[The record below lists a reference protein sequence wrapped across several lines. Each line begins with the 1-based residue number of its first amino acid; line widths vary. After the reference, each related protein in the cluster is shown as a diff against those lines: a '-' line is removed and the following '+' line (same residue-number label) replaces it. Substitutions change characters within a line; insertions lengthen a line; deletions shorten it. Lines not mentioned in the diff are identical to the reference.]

1 MNNKPLLA
9 CLFAVGLLSAT
20 ASKPGIAGGE
30 PGVAATLDTRD
41 VANTLVPLLDG
52 LAIAGKGIFGARG
65 ELALV
70 RFEAHALSAL
80 HAVAAAGNAWDRVE
94 KMARARGDMSDAMY
108 ALERETEYALLLSDY
123 AQARQLATRLLDTAR
138 SAGSKE
144 YEASAHGY
152 FGILGRRQGDLDA
165 ALKSY
170 ETATGLLADSGN
182 DFRKAL
188 ILSNLGTVMRDR
200 GDFARALELQL
211 DALAIRERIG
221 DRLETSLRNVALLY
235 REIEDEAT
243 ARRYFERALD
253 SVDRL
258 ASPETYAPVLGSY
271 ASLLNDIGEHAAALS
286 AASEA
291 LQIDLGL
298 GNRAN
303 QGLERLE
310 TGRALFGLGQLDE
323 AAQQLEAALA
333 IGRELD
339 QHEIVSRALLHLAE
353 ISQARHES
361 LRARGM
367 IDEAIAGLE
376 KALLRPQLV
385 QAYAVREKI
394 ALAEHDPEAALRYL
408 RRYAEQREQLLG
420 TRASRQLSDLQAR
433 HARAEADKDLVLLQ
447 KDNELQNARLEKQE
461 IEKRLGLVALIS
473 LGLALLLITWRFHGI
488 SRLNQTLRQ
497 KNAEIDQQSK
507 ALADAN
513 ARLEE
518 RAAELYQAAIT
529 DPLTGVYNRSHLR
542 ELSARKLAA
551 SIASRR
557 PLAVL
562 VIDYDSFKQVNDQLG
577 HLFGDRVLIAGIAAI
592 RHCLEDGDILGRFG
606 GEEFI
611 AVLEGERALAA
622 VGVAE
627 AIRSQVQESLSR
639 LPTHGIA
646 VTVSIGVAQLSDLP
660 VVEEAGIDA
669 LFDAG
674 DQAMYRAKAS
684 GRNRVAQFGRA
695 THPVEELIRGRD
707 PSPQ

>member
-1 MNNKPLLA
+1 MNHKPLLA
-9 CLFAVGLLSAT
+9 FLLGIGMLPASAAETVVAGVPVAAAAVDT
-20 ASKPGIAGGE
+20 R
-30 PGVAATLDTRD
+30 GVAKTLDSLFEGLI
-41 VANTLVPLLDG
+41 LVG
-52 LAIAGKGIFGARG
+52 GAILGSRG
-65 ELALV
+65 EFALA
-70 RFEAHALSAL
+70 RIEAHAMSAL
-80 HAVAAAGNAWDRVE
+80 HAVAAAGEAWHQVE
-94 KMARARGDMSDAMY
+94 TMARAQGDLSEAMY
-108 ALERETEYALLLSDY
+108 ALERETEDALLLSDY
-123 AQARQLATRLLDTAR
+123 ARSRELASRLLDTAR
-138 SAGSKE
+138 IAGVKE

-152 FGILGRRQGDLDA
+152 FGILARRQGDLDA
-165 ALKSY
+165 ALNSY
-170 ETATGLLADSGN
+170 ETAIGLLADSSN

-188 ILSNLGTVMRDR
+188 ILSNFGTVLRDR

-243 ARRYFERALD
+243 ARRYFERALA

-258 ASPETYAPVLGSY
+258 ANPETYAPVLGSY

-291 LQIDLGL
+291 LQIDLAL

-310 TGRALFGLGQLDE
+310 TGRALFGLGRNE
-323 AAQQLEAALA
+323 ESVQQLEGALE

-353 ISQARHES
+353 ISQVRHDS

-394 ALAEHDPEAALRYL
+394 ALAEHDPEGALRFL
-408 RRYAEQREQLLG
+408 RRYAEQRELLLG
-420 TRASRQLSDLQAR
+420 TRAGRQLSDLQAR
-433 HARAEADKDLVLLQ
+433 HARAEAEKDLTLLQ

-461 IEKRLGLVALIS
+461 IEKRLGLVALTS
-473 LGLALLLITWRFHGI
+473 LGLALLLITWRFNGI
-488 SRLNQTLRQ
+488 SRLNRTLRL
-497 KNAEIDQQSK
+497 KNSEIDQQSK
-507 ALADAN
+507 ALAEAN
-513 ARLEE
+513 SRLEE
-518 RAAELYQAAIT
+518 RASQLYQAAIT

-542 ELSARKLAA
+542 EQVGRMLAT
-551 SIASRR
+551 SIAARR
-557 PLAVL
+557 SLAVL

-577 HLFGDRVLIAGIAAI
+577 HLFGDRVLVEGIAAI
-592 RHCLEDGDILGRFG
+592 RQCLEHGDIIGRFG

-611 AVLEGERALAA
+611 VVLEGERALAA

-646 VTVSIGVAQLSDLP
+646 VTVSIGVVRLADLP
-660 VVEEAGIDA
+660 ALEEASVDA

-674 DQAMYRAKAS
+674 DQAMYRAKAA
-684 GRNRVAQFGRA
+684 GRNRVALFSRA
-695 THPVEELIRGRD
+695 MHPIEELIRGRD
-707 PSPQ
+707 PTSQ

>member
-1 MNNKPLLA
+1 
-9 CLFAVGLLSAT
+9 
-20 ASKPGIAGGE
+20 
-30 PGVAATLDTRD
+30 
-41 VANTLVPLLDG
+41 
-52 LAIAGKGIFGARG
+52 
-65 ELALV
+65 
-70 RFEAHALSAL
+70 
-80 HAVAAAGNAWDRVE
+80 
-94 KMARARGDMSDAMY
+94 
-108 ALERETEYALLLSDY
+108 
-123 AQARQLATRLLDTAR
+123 
-138 SAGSKE
+138 
-144 YEASAHGY
+144 
-152 FGILGRRQGDLDA
+152 
-165 ALKSY
+165 
-170 ETATGLLADSGN
+170 
-182 DFRKAL
+182 
-188 ILSNLGTVMRDR
+188 
-200 GDFARALELQL
+200 
-211 DALAIRERIG
+211 
-221 DRLETSLRNVALLY
+221 
-235 REIEDEAT
+235 
-243 ARRYFERALD
+243 
-253 SVDRL
+253 
-258 ASPETYAPVLGSY
+258 
-271 ASLLNDIGEHAAALS
+271 
-286 AASEA
+286 
-291 LQIDLGL
+291 
-298 GNRAN
+298 
-303 QGLERLE
+303 
-310 TGRALFGLGQLDE
+310 
-323 AAQQLEAALA
+323 
-333 IGRELD
+333 
-339 QHEIVSRALLHLAE
+339 
-353 ISQARHES
+353 
-361 LRARGM
+361 
-367 IDEAIAGLE
+367 
-376 KALLRPQLV
+376 
-385 QAYAVREKI
+385 
-394 ALAEHDPEAALRYL
+394 
-408 RRYAEQREQLLG
+408 
-420 TRASRQLSDLQAR
+420 
-433 HARAEADKDLVLLQ
+433 
-447 KDNELQNARLEKQE
+447 

>member
-1 MNNKPLLA
+1 
-9 CLFAVGLLSAT
+9 
-20 ASKPGIAGGE
+20 
-30 PGVAATLDTRD
+30 
-41 VANTLVPLLDG
+41 
-52 LAIAGKGIFGARG
+52 
-65 ELALV
+65 
-70 RFEAHALSAL
+70 
-80 HAVAAAGNAWDRVE
+80 
-94 KMARARGDMSDAMY
+94 
-108 ALERETEYALLLSDY
+108 
-123 AQARQLATRLLDTAR
+123 
-138 SAGSKE
+138 
-144 YEASAHGY
+144 
-152 FGILGRRQGDLDA
+152 
-165 ALKSY
+165 
-170 ETATGLLADSGN
+170 
-182 DFRKAL
+182 
-188 ILSNLGTVMRDR
+188 
-200 GDFARALELQL
+200 
-211 DALAIRERIG
+211 
-221 DRLETSLRNVALLY
+221 
-235 REIEDEAT
+235 
-243 ARRYFERALD
+243 
-253 SVDRL
+253 
-258 ASPETYAPVLGSY
+258 
-271 ASLLNDIGEHAAALS
+271 
-286 AASEA
+286 
-291 LQIDLGL
+291 
-298 GNRAN
+298 
-303 QGLERLE
+303 
-310 TGRALFGLGQLDE
+310 
-323 AAQQLEAALA
+323 
-333 IGRELD
+333 
-339 QHEIVSRALLHLAE
+339 
-353 ISQARHES
+353 
-361 LRARGM
+361 
-367 IDEAIAGLE
+367 DEAIAGLE

-408 RRYAEQREQLLG
+408 RRYAEQRELLLG

-433 HARAEADKDLVLLQ
+433 HARAEADKDLALLQ

>member
-1 MNNKPLLA
+1 
-9 CLFAVGLLSAT
+9 
-20 ASKPGIAGGE
+20 
-30 PGVAATLDTRD
+30 
-41 VANTLVPLLDG
+41 LDG
-52 LAIAGKGIFGARG
+52 LAIAGTGIFGARG

-94 KMARARGDMSDAMY
+94 KMARARGDLSDAMY

-339 QHEIVSRALLHLAE
+339 Q
-353 ISQARHES
+353 
-361 LRARGM
+361 
-367 IDEAIAGLE
+367 
-376 KALLRPQLV
+376 
-385 QAYAVREKI
+385 
-394 ALAEHDPEAALRYL
+394 
-408 RRYAEQREQLLG
+408 
-420 TRASRQLSDLQAR
+420 
-433 HARAEADKDLVLLQ
+433 
-447 KDNELQNARLEKQE
+447 
-461 IEKRLGLVALIS
+461 
-473 LGLALLLITWRFHGI
+473 
-488 SRLNQTLRQ
+488 
-497 KNAEIDQQSK
+497 
-507 ALADAN
+507 
-513 ARLEE
+513 
-518 RAAELYQAAIT
+518 
-529 DPLTGVYNRSHLR
+529 
-542 ELSARKLAA
+542 
-551 SIASRR
+551 
-557 PLAVL
+557 
-562 VIDYDSFKQVNDQLG
+562 
-577 HLFGDRVLIAGIAAI
+577 
-592 RHCLEDGDILGRFG
+592 
-606 GEEFI
+606 
-611 AVLEGERALAA
+611 
-622 VGVAE
+622 
-627 AIRSQVQESLSR
+627 
-639 LPTHGIA
+639 
-646 VTVSIGVAQLSDLP
+646 
-660 VVEEAGIDA
+660 
-669 LFDAG
+669 
-674 DQAMYRAKAS
+674 
-684 GRNRVAQFGRA
+684 
-695 THPVEELIRGRD
+695 
-707 PSPQ
+707 